1 MVSLARAW
9 GMMAGSSIPLRIG
22 ASDQR
27 VLGVHRYGPVLDS
40 ENTYLVL
47 VLDRERR
54 SRWRW
59 WKEPWLRF
67 ERRAREGPLD

>member
-1 MVSLARAW
+1 
-9 GMMAGSSIPLRIG
+9 MMAGSSIPLRIG

-54 SRWRW
+54 RRWRW
-59 WKEPWLRF
+59 WKEPWLSF